1 MRLTGTAGAA
11 TQPTLTGGNAIPVP
25 SCDSRIWSRGVDPDD
40 RLKQS
45 DEETAD
51 EETADEETADE
62 ETADEETA
70 ERSHGRPLRVASS
83 DGHIL
88 DQSQW
93 CPSR

>member
-51 EETADEETADE
+51 EETA
-62 ETADEETA
+62 